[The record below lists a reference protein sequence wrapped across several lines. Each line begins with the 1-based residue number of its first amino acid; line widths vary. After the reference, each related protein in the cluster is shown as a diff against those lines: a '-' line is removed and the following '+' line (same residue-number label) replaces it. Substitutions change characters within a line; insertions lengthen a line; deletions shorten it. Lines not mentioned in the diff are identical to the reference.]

1 MDVSFGSWISY
12 CTLDLGLPHRW
23 HYSITIPLII
33 LTLLR
38 MKFWRSWGPDC
49 CAKSTALPGSTAL
62 CQKCGDLASVQNCI
76 KWIQMNSNDNSARV
90 EWTWQDMTRQDKT
103 WGQSSSILSVVFCCR
118 VTLACTAKGQNLES
132 SLIQQTQ
139 ESCLVQPAAEY
150 SILQVSGGFRNTWT
164 NFVPAALP
172 CLVKSRQSAAKAW
185 PGKSG
190 WQWNQVQNESQKV
203 VKR

>member
-1 MDVSFGSWISY
+1 MFLSALEYHIVHLTWAFHIGGTTPSLF
-12 CTLDLGLPHRW
+12 
-23 HYSITIPLII
+23 PLII
-33 LTLLR
+33 LHPAANEVLAVLR
-38 MKFWRSWGPDC
+38 SG
-49 CAKSTALPGSTAL
+49 LL
-62 CQKCGDLASVQNCI
+62 CQKHCAAWEHRTVPKARGSRLRPELYQIC
-76 KWIQMNSNDNSARV
+76 QMNSNDNSARV

-118 VTLACTAKGQNLES
+118 VILVCTAKGQNLES

-150 SILQVSGGFRNTWT
+150 YILQVSGSFRNTWT

>member
-1 MDVSFGSWISY
+1 M
-12 CTLDLGLPHRW
+12 TLGGVPPQLINHDLVFCV
-23 HYSITIPLII
+23 I
-33 LTLLR
+33 LSET
-38 MKFWRSWGPDC
+38 
-49 CAKSTALPGSTAL
+49 
-62 CQKCGDLASVQNCI
+62 LASGACDESNVQDDFGAYWGSI
-76 KWIQMNSNDNSARV
+76 EHRQA
-90 EWTWQDMTRQDKT
+90 QDMTRQDKT
-103 WGQSSSILSVVFCCR
+103 WGQNSSILSIVFCCR
-118 VTLACTAKGQNLES
+118 VILVCTAKGQNLES

-150 SILQVSGGFRNTWT
+150 YILQVSGSFRNTWT

-203 VKR
+203 VNR